1 MRSEAVYFPPEGTHG
16 WSHPMTNT
24 DLYWSQCRQGPLT
37 WSYRGE
43 GFVFVCRHE
52 NVKKKKE
59 KEKVSICRSDTVWK
73 ILAFSGFPVDSAL
86 QAEDLFSLLHWLVF
100 RWNRRKQKKKNWWMN
115 MHRVCVNMCTFTAL
129 LPSHTNIQEKHAQRD
144 CVALEKKPMIKKRN
158 LLTRASSW
166 QTDSSLVQQ
175 LQSNSYRRR
184 DWQNARQTNKW
195 TFQFWLLL

>member
-1 MRSEAVYFPPEGTHG
+1 MRSEAVYFPPEETHG

-24 DLYWSQCRQGPLT
+24 GLYWSQCRQSPLT

-52 NVKKKKE
+52 NVKKKE
-59 KEKVSICRSDTVWK
+59 KEKVSICRSETVWK
-73 ILAFSGFPVDSAL
+73 ILAFSGFPVDSSL

-115 MHRVCVNMCTFTAL
+115 MHRVCVNMCTFTAI
-129 LPSHTNIQEKHAQRD
+129 LPSHTNIQEKHALRD

-158 LLTRASSW
+158 LLTWASSW